1 MPDTKDSFEKLL
13 ERIRSGGSVKSFE
26 LLPYLCLE
34 NRKERC
40 NANLKL
46 AESFAETNNFEQ
58 AKVFITR
65 AWILSRFS
73 ADVLPLYIKIHSGL
87 NDIDSIRGA
96 YKRLGMVESSK
107 GNVVGALKYF
117 NQWQYA
123 YASHQKL
130 DKYQYDFDVLER
142 IEQMAEP
149 WRFREYSHSKP
160 FGNRKI
166 RLAYLMF
173 GMTDLNSVVVK
184 INRMFAKYHDK
195 ERFKVAFFVPDPKSS
210 VNNSPQGRANIKLLR
225 EYGCEVITAPY
236 STNDL
241 NRLLAVARQIYDFEP
256 DVLITNVLLAY
267 FEHYFIASLRP
278 APCIVGLLQGPPPQF
293 AAPSLDWCISW
304 SKHPLIDSPCDCSLV
319 HLGLDLPDRSF
330 VKPYSREDL
339 ELPQNSQILMSAGRY
354 VKFQERVFW
363 EAILDILS
371 RFPNLFYVAVGV
383 SKEEVPFLD
392 ELVTNDMN
400 NRIRLLGW
408 REDCL
413 NIMCL
418 ADVLIDTYPSGGGHV
433 LIDAMS
439 LGIPFVSF
447 ENNYLKEF
455 DQTDWSV
462 ADEFVDIPELMVG
475 RGDFD
480 RLKDLVSRLISDRRH
495 REEMGKLCK
504 ERIQLSMGNPD
515 RGMRRIE
522 DILIRVI
529 TGKKGEKKYLSESK
543 TPSFIKCMLNKLNI
557 SWSRRR
563 IPR

>member
-1 MPDTKDSFEKLL
+1 MDFENILAGV
-13 ERIRSGGSVKSFE
+13 RSGAPVKSSDV
-26 LLPYLCLE
+26 LPYLCLE
-34 NRKERC
+34 KSEERC
-40 NANLKL
+40 RANFRL
-46 AESFAETNNFEQ
+46 AEAFAETNNFEQ
-58 AKVFITR
+58 ARVFITR

-73 ADVLPLYIKIHSGL
+73 TDVLPLYIKIHSGL

-142 IEQMAEP
+142 IEQMSEP

-160 FGNRKI
+160 VGNIKI

-173 GMTDLNSVVVK
+173 GMTDLNSVIVK
-184 INRMFAKYHDK
+184 INCMFAKYHDK

-210 VNNSPQGRANIKLLR
+210 VNNSPQGRSNIKLLR
-225 EYGCEVITAPY
+225 EYGCDVTTAPY

-278 APCIVGLLQGPPPQF
+278 APCVVGLLQGPPPQF

-319 HLGLDLPDRSF
+319 NLGLDLPDRSF

-339 ELPQNSQILMSAGRY
+339 ELPQNSQVLMSAGRY
-354 VKFQERVFW
+354 VKFQERTYW

-392 ELVTNDMN
+392 ELVTNNMN

-480 RLKDLVSRLISDRRH
+480 QFKNILSSLISDGIY
-495 REEMGKLCK
+495 REKMGKLCK
-504 ERIQLSMGNPD
+504 EQIQLTMGNPD
-515 RGMRRIE
+515 KGIRLIE
-522 DILIRVI
+522 DILVRVI
-529 TGKKGEKKYLSESK
+529 TENQSKKKYLSESK
-543 TPSFIKCMLNKLNI
+543 TPRFIKRMLNKLNI
-557 SWSRRR
+557 S
-563 IPR
+563 

>member
-1 MPDTKDSFEKLL
+1 MSDIKDNFEKIL
-13 ERIRSGGSVKSFE
+13 ERIRGGGTVKSSE

-34 NRKERC
+34 KREARC
-40 NANLKL
+40 NANFRL
-46 AESFAETNNFEQ
+46 AEAFAETNNFEQ
-58 AKVFITR
+58 ARVFITR

-73 ADVLPLYIKIHSGL
+73 ADVLPLYVKIHSEL

-96 YKRLGMVESSK
+96 YKRLGMIESSK
-107 GNVVGALKYF
+107 GNVAEALKYF
-117 NQWQYA
+117 NKWQYA
-123 YASHQKL
+123 YASHQRL
-130 DKYQYDFDVLER
+130 DKYKYDFDVLES
-142 IEQMAEP
+142 IEHMAEP
-149 WRFREYSHSKP
+149 WRYREYSHPKQV
-160 FGNRKI
+160 GNRKI

-173 GMTDLNSVVVK
+173 GMTDLNSVIVK
-184 INRMFAKYHDK
+184 INCMFAKYHDK
-195 ERFKVAFFVPDPKSS
+195 ERFQVAFFVPDPKFS

-241 NRLLAVARQIYDFEP
+241 SRLLAIARQIYDFEP
-256 DVLITNVLLAY
+256 DVLITNVLLAHL
-267 FEHYFIASLRP
+267 EHYFIASLRP

-354 VKFQERVFW
+354 VKFQERSFW

-371 RFPNLFYVAVGV
+371 RFPDLFYVAVGV

-400 NRIRLLGW
+400 NRIKLLGW

-413 NIMCL
+413 SIMCL

-447 ENNYLKEF
+447 ENNYLREF

-480 RLKDLVSRLISDRRH
+480 HFKELLSRLISDKRY

-504 ERIQLSMGNPD
+504 ERIQLSMGTPD
-515 RGMRRIE
+515 RGMRLLE

-529 TGKKGEKKYLSESK
+529 TEKKGDRINLPEFK
-543 TPSFIKCMLNKLNI
+543 TPRFIKRMLNKLNL

-563 IPR
+563 IL